1 MKKRFLTYALLSV
14 AVVVSLFP
22 FLFMFLSATNSN
34 HEILSFPPSLAIG
47 SYLAQNMA
55 TLNSKI
61 NIFRV
66 LLNSLLVSSVFT
78 LLIMVIDAMAGYA
91 LVKFSFKGKGVIF
104 ACIML
109 TMMIPA
115 ESMYIPLFTMI
126 SGMGLANTFPAVILP
141 PLANAFGIFLMRQNL
156 MAFPTTLMEAARID
170 GYDEMQIFWRI
181 VMPNMKPALAALGI
195 YMFMSAWNSFMW
207 PLIILSTK
215 DMYTFPVALAT
226 LDGNQWRKDYG
237 VIMLGASITTLPI
250 MAIFLIFQKQFIA
263 GVMGGAIKE

>member
-1 MKKRFLTYALLSV
+1 
-14 AVVVSLFP
+14 
-22 FLFMFLSATNSN
+22 
-34 HEILSFPPSLAIG
+34 
-47 SYLAQNMA
+47 
-55 TLNSKI
+55 
-61 NIFRV
+61 
-66 LLNSLLVSSVFT
+66 
-78 LLIMVIDAMAGYA
+78 
-91 LVKFSFKGKGVIF
+91 
-104 ACIML
+104 
-109 TMMIPA
+109 
-115 ESMYIPLFTMI
+115 
-126 SGMGLANTFPAVILP
+126 
-141 PLANAFGIFLMRQNL
+141 MRQNL